1 MIEIEKQIS
10 QVLSKYPELHQHS
23 LRVFFLTY
31 TVLNN
36 LPEDYLDKQKER
48 NLLVVALLHDIG
60 KGLWPHDWF
69 VLPRREIQES
79 VWLAMQMHPLV
90 GSEFLKSINFDF
102 DDVLEIISE
111 HHEKTDGSGYPNG
124 LEPSREA
131 LVLSACDML
140 AAVTE
145 EKAYRKA
152 MEMKNALPEIQQQI
166 VPEIYE
172 ALEKTIKKGGK

>member
-1 MIEIEKQIS
+1 MIRIEKQIA

-23 LRVFFLTY
+23 LRVLLLTY

-36 LPEDYLDKQKER
+36 LPEDYLNRQKER
-48 NLLVVALLHDIG
+48 NLLVAALFHDIG

-79 VWLAMQMHPLV
+79 AWLAMQMHPLV

-111 HHEKTDGSGYPNG
+111 HHEKVDGSGYPNG

-152 MEMKNALPEIQQQI
+152 MEMKKHCQKLNRR
-166 VPEIYE
+166 
-172 ALEKTIKKGGK
+172 

>member
-1 MIEIEKQIS
+1 MTIEKQIT

-23 LRVFFLTY
+23 LRVFLLTY

-48 NLLVVALLHDIG
+48 NLLVAALLHDIG

-79 VWLAMQMHPLV
+79 AWLAMQMHPLV
-90 GSEFLKSINFDF
+90 GSEFLKSINFNF

-111 HHEKTDGSGYPNG
+111 HHEKADGSGYPNG
-124 LEPSREA
+124 SEPSREA
-131 LVLSACDML
+131 LVLSACDIL

-152 MEMKNALPEIQQQI
+152 MEMKKALPEIQHQI
-166 VPEIYE
+166 VPEVYQ
-172 ALEKTIKKGGK
+172 ALQKTIKEGE